1 MHAGLM
7 FKQLT
12 RLLSPSTWKV
22 VSRSAPALLD
32 ALKQYRRG
40 QDEAALRSFEECLRW
55 MPKVPADYL
64 AFHANLLILNRRSPD
79 AAKVLREVLTSTSDD
94 RDQRSRYAAAYAEY
108 YLALIERADE
118 ATSLS
123 RWQEARDLRPAKGF
137 ASKYL
142 TLPDPPV
149 IS

>member
-1 MHAGLM
+1 MV
-7 FKQLT
+7 K
-12 RLLSPSTWKV
+12 RLARTLSPSTWKA
-22 VSRSAPALLD
+22 VSRSAPALLG

-40 QDEAALRSFEECLRW
+40 QDEAALQSFEECLRW
-55 MPKVPADYL
+55 MPRVPPDYL

-79 AAKVLREVLTSTSDD
+79 AAKVLRQVLTSTSDD
-94 RDQRSRYAAAYAEY
+94 LGLRARYPAAYARY

-118 ATSLS
+118 ALALN

-142 TLPDPPV
+142 PLPDPPV
-149 IS
+149 LS